1 MTKPASD
8 ISLSAYEEA
17 ALDRE
22 GVLRTTCSAEEE
34 STGDGGLL
42 SDDVRIPTDWPL
54 PLIVQEFIRQES
66 PAVFRTYG
74 AGGEMLE

>member
-42 SDDVRIPTDWPL
+42 SDDVL
-54 PLIVQEFIRQES
+54 PYSLAS
-66 PAVFRTYG
+66 G
-74 AGGEMLE
+74 